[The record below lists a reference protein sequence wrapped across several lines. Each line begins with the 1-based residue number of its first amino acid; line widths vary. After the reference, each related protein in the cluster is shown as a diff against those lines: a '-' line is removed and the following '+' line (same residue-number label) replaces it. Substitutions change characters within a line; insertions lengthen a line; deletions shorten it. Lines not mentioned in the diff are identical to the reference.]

1 MSPWAFSILDCGPTT
16 HIRKRRGT
24 RIGKKRPGKY
34 TEEGTRAMEI
44 FESSFLIVLLV
55 FVLCILMGLKMVFD
69 KVCEIFKAVR
79 RFNL

>member
-1 MSPWAFSILDCGPTT
+1 
-16 HIRKRRGT
+16 
-24 RIGKKRPGKY
+24 
-34 TEEGTRAMEI
+34 MEI